1 MTRYFYRPDLRDEC
15 AEREEHDPFDNS
27 DEERDYDRDMKESDN
42 SEVDN
47 ETNE

>member
-1 MTRYFYRPDLRDEC
+1 MSHPYSIEINEPE
-15 AEREEHDPFDNS
+15 EREEHDPFDNS
-27 DEERDYDRDMKESDN
+27 DEERDYDRDMKEADK